1 MPLGPVYG
9 LILSALAGLFTG
21 AVSVSEAGGTI
32 TAISQ
37 IAEISEMGIA
47 YFLLLLPMLSM
58 NLALFNVLPVPSLDG
73 ARVVFVIIEL
83 IFRKPVPRKIE
94 GWIHTVGLFVLLA
107 LVVFL
112 DVNHFFLSSIVLQL

>member
-1 MPLGPVYG
+1 MT
-9 LILSALAGLFTG
+9 ALAGLFAG
-21 AVSVSEAGGTI
+21 SVSVSEAGGTI

-37 IAEISEMGIA
+37 IAEISEMGIS

-58 NLALFNVLPVPSLDG
+58 NLALFNVLTVPSLDG
-73 ARVVFVIIEL
+73 ARVVFVLIEI

-94 GWIHTVGLFVLLA
+94 GWIHTIGLFVLLA

-112 DVNHFFLSSIVLQL
+112 DINHFFLSSIILQL